1 MYWYIPFI
9 IKKFCLSWTLMTCND
24 LYFLTLKLLK
34 LKFCVIEE
42 VEDRCDHRTE
52 SKYAYAT
59 VLTSGGRMY
68 GLGIAPSEIGRIE
81 KDKCYKIKTPT
92 PINGI
97 FHLEKY
103 TEESNFHI
111 SLYTTLVICLTVLP
125 LGRAQL
131 IAT

>member
-1 MYWYIPFI
+1 
-9 IKKFCLSWTLMTCND
+9 
-24 LYFLTLKLLK
+24 
-34 LKFCVIEE
+34 
-42 VEDRCDHRTE
+42 
-52 SKYAYAT
+52 
-59 VLTSGGRMY
+59 MY

-111 SLYTTLVICLTVLP
+111 SLHTTLVICLTVLP
-125 LGRAQL
+125 LVRAQL
-131 IAT
+131 IATLLN